1 MSDENAVTNAA
12 PTTVAKEITINGSKL
27 DFAVVTLTKGKGK
40 GRTVLVPAERYSSN
54 LEDLITLIRAL
65 PKSVPFIYKHTFRG
79 AALTASDGTVKSAD
93 DIDAHSYLEELEAEW
108 NVSRATNPI
117 KQLEEELAEF
127 QKENEELEVQLKNME
142 EMQALI
148 AANAAGDPAA
158 VALYNRLINYTA
170 SYRAKLAKI
179 SKLKKEAKD
188 KKAKKAAKA

>member
-1 MSDENAVTNAA
+1 M
-12 PTTVAKEITINGSKL
+12 
-27 DFAVVTLTKGKGK
+27 
-40 GRTVLVPAERYSSN
+40 PAERYSSN

-93 DIDAHSYLEELEAEW
+93 HIDAHSYLEELESEW